1 MILFD
6 KKQSLIFFVCIIST
20 FSFAQTPAEIEFP
33 EVALPFKAGEWFK
46 FRIRYG
52 IFNAS
57 YATLGLTKDT
67 VNAKPVI
74 HAKGYGT
81 TTGLARWFFKVED
94 HYDTYFDEKKVIPY
108 WFIRDINEGGYTK
121 DLEINFDHDQNLAHV
136 NDKKNKKK
144 ESFKI
149 AENAQDLISAFYYL
163 RAFYPKDKLKINKT
177 FSINMFFDKENYVFK
192 MKYTGK
198 ENLSTKFGKIKCMKF
213 RPYVQ
218 SGRVFREQESVTI
231 WITDDVNKIPIK
243 LQADLAI
250 GSIKVDLDQFK
261 NLNAPFDIQYN

>member
-1 MILFD
+1 MLQN
-6 KKQSLIFFVCIIST
+6 KKQLLIIFICSISA
-20 FSFAQTPAEIEFP
+20 FSFAQPPAAIDLPEI
-33 EVALPFKAGEWFK
+33 ALPFKAGEWFK
-46 FRIRYG
+46 FRIHYG

-67 VNAKPVI
+67 LNGIPVI

-108 WFIRDINEGGYTK
+108 WFVRDINEGGYTK

-136 NDKKNKKK
+136 NDKKHQKK
-144 ESFKI
+144 ESIKI

-163 RAFYPKDKLKINKT
+163 RAFYPRDKLTINET

-192 MKYTGK
+192 MKYVGK
-198 ENLSTKFGKIKCMKF
+198 ENLPTKFGKIKCMKF

-218 SGRVFREQESVTI
+218 SGRVFKEQESVTI
-231 WITDDVNKIPIK
+231 WITDDANKIPIRLK
-243 LQADLAI
+243 ADLAI
-250 GSIKVDLDQFK
+250 GSIKVDLEQFK
-261 NLNAPFDIQYN
+261 NLNVPFDIQYN